1 MGLLRR
7 FPMKKPPIRQCDSET
22 KFKISSFFERITM
35 YIEAT
40 WPRATGGVGVAS
52 MDVHSIWPIPGKLEI
67 VYV

>member
-35 YIEAT
+35 YIYRI
-40 WPRATGGVGVAS
+40 RARHTGGVGV
-52 MDVHSIWPIPGKLEI
+52 G
-67 VYV
+67 